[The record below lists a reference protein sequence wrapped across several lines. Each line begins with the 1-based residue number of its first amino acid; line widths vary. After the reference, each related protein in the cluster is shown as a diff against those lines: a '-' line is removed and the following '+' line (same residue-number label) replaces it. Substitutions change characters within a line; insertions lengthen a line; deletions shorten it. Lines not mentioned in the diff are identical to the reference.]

1 MSDPLVQV
9 EQLIKRYDGRA
20 VVDGLDLTV
29 HAGEIVALL
38 GPNGAGKTTTVEII
52 EGYRSPDGGAVRVF
66 GLDPRRDGALVK
78 PRLGLM
84 LQSGELYSQVKVLE
98 AIELFAAFYPR
109 PLDPRRLLEQLG
121 LEALATKR
129 YRRLS
134 GGERQRL
141 NLAIALVGRPEL
153 AILDEPTAALD
164 AAARQRTWQLLR
176 ELREQGAAV
185 LLTTHLLEEAEELC
199 DRMLIIDAGRLVA
212 DGSPAALRR
221 LGGPGPDGLREV
233 RLQLA
238 EPLGPERLESLR
250 RLASVRELRVERSKG
265 YLLATA
271 SPSMLLLELGGWLC
285 AEGLEPVSISLGE
298 PSLEETFLRLTGQRE
313 GR

>member
-9 EQLIKRYDGRA
+9 AQLVKRYDGRA

-66 GLDPRRDGALVK
+66 GVDPRRDGALVK

-121 LEALATKR
+121 LEPLATKR

-141 NLAIALVGRPEL
+141 NLGIALVGRPEL

-176 ELREQGAAV
+176 ELREQGTAV

-199 DRMLIIDAGRLVA
+199 DRILIIDAGRLVA
-212 DGSPAALRR
+212 DGTPAELRR

-238 EPLGPERLESLR
+238 EPLGPERLESLG
-250 RLASVRELRVERSKG
+250 RLASVREVRVERSKG

-285 AEGLEPVSISLGE
+285 AEGLEPLSIRLGE
-298 PSLEETFLRLTGQRE
+298 PSLEETFLRLTGQGER
-313 GR
+313 R

>member
-121 LEALATKR
+121 LEALATRR

-199 DRMLIIDAGRLVA
+199 DRMLIVDAGRLVA
-212 DGSPAALRR
+212 DGSPAELRR

-298 PSLEETFLRLTGQRE
+298 PSLEETFLRLTGQGE